1 MTPFTNPA
9 REDGLVLRHWRRK
22 RDPNAAAQLTTPTD
36 GTEIV
41 PVPTGNQAPQTE
53 SDYYFAKFN
62 VKVQGPQYDDS
73 QYEKHL
79 HSQDWS
85 REETDYLVNLA
96 LDYDLRWVVI
106 ADRYDY
112 QPTTT
117 KDETEPNTALV
128 AAAKKRTMEDIKAR
142 YYDVAAKIMALNRPV
157 SSMSAA
163 EFDLHE
169 KMTKFNGQQETTRKQ
184 LADALLSRS
193 LDEIKEEE
201 ILLGELKRIVSNEE
215 KFLQERRELYDRLE
229 AAPSTPGAFTMYQ
242 SSNELGEL
250 MKSLLNADKS
260 KKRRLLL
267 GPGDPAASGSPAI
280 GSSGGQN
287 FSGQRDGSHRDSVG
301 GSSSTA
307 AGIKKGS
314 ISGPSANATA
324 TRPLTAKE
332 EAKYGISHHERLTS
346 GVQFRHDRV
355 VKLGQAKS
363 NVQASKISG
372 ALTELGIPPR
382 LVMPTAR
389 VCAEYER
396 LIASIHTLLDV
407 RKVSEKVEGE
417 IRVCEAQREERERK
431 ERVESGEGPRT
442 PVADREGEEAVPK
455 VEEVED
461 EEMEDVGL
469 EPKVEE
475 PDDENQE
482 EDDDDDD
489 EEKEEKE
496 EEDEV
501 EPADEAA
508 DGENADGGDASA
520 SGAPSAQPGAG
531 AGAGAEGG
539 GHKRSASVM
548 SNASEKGTKRL
559 RK

>member
-1 MTPFTNPA
+1 M
-9 REDGLVLRHWRRK
+9 
-22 RDPNAAAQLTTPTD
+22 QTD
-36 GTEIV
+36 HH
-41 PVPTGNQAPQTE
+41 ASQTE
-53 SDYYFAKFN
+53 PDYYFAKFN

-79 HSQDWS
+79 HSADWS

-96 LDYDLRWVVI
+96 LDYDLRWIVI
-106 ADRYDY
+106 ADRYAY

-128 AAAKKRTMEDIKAR
+128 TAPKKRTMEDMKAR
-142 YYDVAAKIMALNRPV
+142 YYDVAAKIMALNRPI

-169 KMTKFNGQQETTRKQ
+169 KMTKFNPAQETTRKQ

-229 AAPSTPGAFTMYQ
+229 AAPSTAPGAFTMYQ

-267 GPGDPAASGSPAI
+267 GPGDPSASSPAV

-287 FSGQRDGSHRDSVG
+287 FSGPRDGSHRDSIG
-301 GSSSTA
+301 GFSSSG

-314 ISGPSANATA
+314 ISGPNPHATT
-324 TRPLTAKE
+324 TRTLTPKE
-332 EAKYGISHHERLTS
+332 EAKYGVSHHERLTS

-363 NVQASKISG
+363 NVQAGKIAA
-372 ALTELGIPPR
+372 ALTELGIPAR
-382 LVMPTAR
+382 LVMPTGR

-417 IRVCEAQREERERK
+417 IRVCEAQREERERR
-431 ERVESGEGPRT
+431 ERAVGEGGART
-442 PVADREGEEAVPK
+442 PETEAEAEAEEGGGGVTKVEEGEE
-455 VEEVED
+455 ED
-461 EEMEDVGL
+461 DADNNDNDDDGEDADADGDGPEP

-475 PDDENQE
+475 QDEENEEAEEEEEE
-482 EDDDDDD
+482 EDDEKVD
-489 EEKEEKE
+489 EQ
-496 EEDEV
+496 
-501 EPADEAA
+501 
-508 DGENADGGDASA
+508 ADGGDADGEDADADADASA
-520 SGAPSAQPGAG
+520 SAG
-531 AGAGAEGG
+531 AGADAGAGL
-539 GHKRSASVM
+539 HKRSASVL
-548 SNASEKGTKRL
+548 SGGSEKSTKRP